1 MPKTQTA
8 ASADGPAGRP
18 IPEHPDS
25 LLHPSEVAFILGV
38 SRRTLEGWRLR
49 GENGLAFVQI
59 SARAVR
65 YRRSVLDAFIAG
77 RERKSTSDPGPA
89 EGEAGS

>member
-8 ASADGPAGRP
+8 AVADGPAGRP

-25 LLHPSEVAFILGV
+25 LLLPAEVALILGV

-49 GENGLAFVQI
+49 GGGPVFVQI
-59 SARAVR
+59 SARACR
-65 YRRSVLDAFIAG
+65 YRRSALNAWLDA
-77 RERKSTSDPGPA
+77 RSRKSTSDPGPG